1 MRVALTEHV
10 DRSEDK
16 QLLRGTVGIVHS
28 WVWEDNKPR
37 PSVVYLKF
45 EDAKWQLDGTEEP
58 GIYPIVPRTQEWHLD
73 KSRKV
78 KILKVKRT

>member
-1 MRVALTEHV
+1 MGILPLAIGMRVALTEHV

-28 WVWEDNKPR
+28 WVWEDNNPR

-58 GIYPIVPRTQEWHLD
+58 GIYAKDPGVAFG
-73 KSRKV
+73 
-78 KILKVKRT
+78 